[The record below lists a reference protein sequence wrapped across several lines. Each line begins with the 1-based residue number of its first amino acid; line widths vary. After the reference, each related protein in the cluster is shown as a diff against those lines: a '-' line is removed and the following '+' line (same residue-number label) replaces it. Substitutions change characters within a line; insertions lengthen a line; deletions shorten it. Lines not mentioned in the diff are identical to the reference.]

1 MYLFPTFL
9 DDVDEYRACEA
20 FWARLVERA
29 AQASGTGLAWVSW
42 IPKTY
47 ANGTPFP
54 LDGNP
59 IYDAKSSTND
69 RGVYISQWA
78 PGSEGASIYGYIEE
92 YPPDHGQMPLAEL
105 AIQIVLTTET
115 AKLAEECLTLWTRPD
130 ATVRDVEAFIDQ
142 RFSKPR
148 DLADS

>member
-9 DDVDEYRACEA
+9 DNVDEYRACEA

-59 IYDAKSSTND
+59 ICDGRSAELS
-69 RGVYISQWA
+69 RAFRIIQWA
-78 PGSEGASIYGYIEE
+78 PSSDEE
-92 YPPDHGQMPLAEL
+92 WIIGCVDSYPLEFDELPRAEL
-105 AIQIVLTTET
+105 ILSLVLTTAT
-115 AKLAEECLTLWTRPD
+115 ADLAEECLTLWMRRETS
-130 ATVRDVEAFIDQ
+130 VGGIKAFIED
-142 RFSKPR
+142 RLSKPR
-148 DLADS
+148 NQGDS